1 MRRRKVIAFTVLIAV
16 VCLGVGG
23 YFSYKAERDFQE
35 TVRQLEQRKRW
46 LERRIAWADLKRA
59 LIEEVISFK
68 GEAGIV
74 IKDLEMDWQFSRNED
89 RLIASA
95 SLVKIPIMAAC
106 FYAAEEKEI
115 ELQDR
120 VKLKSSHKVSG
131 SGVLKNK
138 PSGSVYTIEE
148 LIGLMVSFSDN
159 TATNILIDLLGFGYL
174 NTLFAEMELENTN
187 LARKMMYFKQ
197 RKKGMEN
204 YTTARDMACILERM
218 YRGQIYGS
226 AVSEKCLE
234 LLKNQKYND
243 RIPRKLPEG
252 TLVAH
257 KTGLERGVCH
267 DVGIVFTGEG
277 DYLICVLTRHKG
289 DSTKSKKFIARLS
302 SLVYEYYNQKPVTSN
317 QRTDVNE

>member
-1 MRRRKVIAFTVLIAV
+1 MHHFMKRKRVIALIILIAV
-16 VCLGVGG
+16 VCLGSWVCL
-23 YFSYKAERDFQE
+23 SYKAERDFQE
-35 TVRQLEQRKRW
+35 TVRQLEQRKRL
-46 LERRIAWADLKRA
+46 LERRIAWADLKKA
-59 LIEEVISFK
+59 LSDEIVSFE

-74 IKDLEMDWQFSRNED
+74 IKDLDRDWQFSWNED
-89 RLIASA
+89 RLIPSA
-95 SLVKIPIMAAC
+95 SLAKIPIMTAC

-115 ELQDR
+115 GLQDR

-131 SGVLKNK
+131 SGVLKSK

-148 LIGLMVSFSDN
+148 LIEFMVNFSDN

-174 NTLFAEMELENTN
+174 NTRFTEMELDNTN

-197 RKKGMEN
+197 RKKGIEN

-218 YRGQIYGS
+218 YRGQICS
-226 AVSEKCLE
+226 SFVSEKCLE

-277 DYLICVLTRHKG
+277 DYSICVLTRHKNN
-289 DSTKSKKFIARLS
+289 SSAKSKVFISRLS
-302 SLVYEYYNQKPVTSN
+302 SLVYEYM
-317 QRTDVNE
+317 VNSE

>member
-1 MRRRKVIAFTVLIAV
+1 MRKRRLIRFIVVIAV
-16 VCLGVGG
+16 VCLGTWV
-23 YFSYKAERDFQE
+23 YLSYKAERDFQE
-35 TVRQLEQRKRW
+35 TVRQLEQRKSW
-46 LERRIAWADLKRA
+46 LEKRIAWADLQKA
-59 LIEEVISFK
+59 LSEKIVNFE
-68 GEAGIV
+68 GEAGVV
-74 IKDLEMDWQFSRNED
+74 IKDLDRDWQFSWNEG
-89 RLIASA
+89 RLIPSA

-115 ELQDR
+115 GLQDR
-120 VKLKSSHKVSG
+120 IKLKSSHKVSG
-131 SGVLKNK
+131 SGVLKSK

-148 LIGLMVSFSDN
+148 LIEFMVNFSDN

-174 NTLFAEMELENTN
+174 KTLFVETGLENTN

-197 RKKGMEN
+197 RKKGIEN
-204 YTTARDMACILERM
+204 YTTARDMAYILERM
-218 YRGQIYGS
+218 YRGQICSS

-277 DYLICVLTRHKG
+277 DYLICVLTRHKNN
-289 DSTKSKKFIARLS
+289 STKSKVFIAGLS
-302 SLVYEYYNQKPVTSN
+302 LLVYEYM
-317 QRTDVNE
+317 VNSE